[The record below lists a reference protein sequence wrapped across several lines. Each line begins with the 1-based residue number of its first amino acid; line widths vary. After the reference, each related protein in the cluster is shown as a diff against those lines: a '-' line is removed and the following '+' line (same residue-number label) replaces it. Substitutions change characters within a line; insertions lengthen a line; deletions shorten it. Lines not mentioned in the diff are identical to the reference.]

1 MSSQDLQ
8 THYLGMQL
16 KNPFVVGA
24 SPLSDTVDGAR
35 ILEDRGAAAIVVR
48 SLFNE
53 QVAGQQF
60 RAPSVDSR
68 RSGGQRVAGPSS
80 RFPFGPEDYVE
91 HVGRLKEALA
101 IPVIASLN
109 AAGPGSWLDY
119 PPLLEK
125 VGADAIELNLYCAGV
140 SPWRSGAEVEEGLL
154 RAVAELRHAVGL
166 PIAVKVTPFFS
177 SLAHFARGAESAGAG
192 ALVLFNRFFPASTD
206 LADLPRRAGPATA
219 LELDLR
225 IGWVAALSSQVRSDL
240 AVSGGVYSGEDAGRA
255 ILAGAHV
262 VQVVSALLQHGPD
275 RLVSLCQELREW
287 LAADDRVSV
296 AGCRGRMNLDLCTD
310 PAGYERASYV
320 AALRSWSPARGHKLG
335 AGVPAR
341 EQRAAVADL
350 AGMGAT
356 PERSER

>member
-1 MSSQDLQ
+1 MSSQQLQ
-8 THYLGMQL
+8 THYLGLQL

-35 ILEDRGAAAIVVR
+35 ILEDMGAAAIVVR

-53 QVAGQQF
+53 QVAGRPF
-60 RAPSVDSR
+60 RAPSADST
-68 RSGGQRVAGPSS
+68 RSRAQWGAGSSS

-125 VGADAIELNLYCAGV
+125 VGADAVELNLYCAGV
-140 SPWRSGAEVEEGLL
+140 SPWRSGAEVEEALL
-154 RAVAELRHAVGL
+154 RAVAELRHAVRL

-206 LADLPRRAGPATA
+206 RADLPRREGPATA

-255 ILAGAHV
+255 IEAGAHV
-262 VQVVSALLQHGPD
+262 VQVVSALLEHGPD
-275 RLVSLCQELREW
+275 RLVSLCDELRAW
-287 LAADDRVSV
+287 LAVDDRVSV
-296 AGCRGRMNLDLCTD
+296 AGCRGRMNLDLCPD
-310 PAGYERASYV
+310 PAGYERASYIV
-320 AALRSWSPARGHKLG
+320 ALQGWSQARGRK
-335 AGVPAR
+335 P
-341 EQRAAVADL
+341 
-350 AGMGAT
+350 MGAT
-356 PERSER
+356 RERSER